1 MMVEIKRDLKIICD
15 AIFELF
21 AKIEDIVGAVLFFPA
36 RSHPLLKFPF
46 AFGKQIGG
54 VSPGEDCFVGARK

>member
-1 MMVEIKRDLKIICD
+1 M
-15 AIFELF
+15 FLF
-21 AKIEDIVGAVLFFPA
+21 PT

-54 VSPGEDCFVGARK
+54 VSPGEDCFVGARNVKHKIEIAAINVILIFIAQYF